1 MILRKDVAI
10 DRQWDLSCMFNN
22 ENEFEEMYA
31 KTEGLLAQIN
41 KLEGT
46 LNPENAIVCLDM
58 SSQISLYASR
68 LYVYAM
74 LRYDQNQSEA
84 KNQSLMGKVDMLL
97 TKLYGA
103 IAFIEPELSKFKE
116 SDLLSMSTNPKYGRF
131 SVMINDL
138 IRSKKHIL
146 KKTEEELLA
155 EVSAFSDSFKDIFS
169 VFNNA
174 DLKFEN
180 VEDCNG
186 ASLPLTHGTYSMYLE
201 SSDKILRKNAFEKY
215 YKGFIAYKNTVGMN
229 YISAVKKDCAMS
241 KIRKYSSSVE
251 KALFVENVPKK
262 VYDNLI
268 DSVRKNTPKMHEYI
282 KYRKASLGLDE
293 MHMYDMYVP
302 ISDGYEISMD
312 YEKAYELVLE
322 ALSPLGKDYIDLLKR
337 AYSERW
343 IDVYETENKRSGAYS
358 VSIYD
363 NHPFVLLNYT
373 KTTHDIFTIAHEMG
387 HAIHS
392 YMSNKSQCAEKAEY
406 KIFVAEVASTVNEVL
421 LLKFLLKRAD
431 AKGKR
436 FLLNYYINMFRTTI
450 FRQTMFAEFEKY
462 AHDSFEAS
470 KPLTPDFL
478 NEEYFR
484 LNQAYYGEGVFHDA
498 EIAYEWLRIPHFYTP
513 FYVYKYATGLTSAIN
528 IAQSIMSDN
537 KFVIKYFNMLSA
549 GCSLPP
555 VDILKLADVDLTTV
569 IPFEKAM
576 AEFELAVEQLKI
588 V

>member
-1 MILRKDVAI
+1 MNLRKDVSL
-10 DRQWDLSCMFNN
+10 DRQWDLSSMFNN
-22 ENEFEEMYA
+22 EKEFEELYI
-31 KTEGLLAQIN
+31 KTEGLLGEIN
-41 KLEGT
+41 RLEGT
-46 LNPENAIVCLDM
+46 LTPENAIHCLDL
-58 SSQISLYASR
+58 STKINLYASR

-74 LRYDQNQSEA
+74 LRYDQNQSDSKTQA
-84 KNQSLMGKVDMLL
+84 LMGKVDMLL
-97 TKLYGA
+97 TKLFGS

-116 SDLLSMSTNPKYGRF
+116 ADLFNMSTDSRYSCF

-146 KKTEEELLA
+146 KKSEEELLA

-180 VEDCNG
+180 IEDSSGN
-186 ASLPLTHGTYSMYLE
+186 SLPLTHGTYSMYLE
-201 SSDKILRKNAFEKY
+201 SSDKTLRKNAFLKY
-215 YKGFIAYKNTVGMN
+215 YQAFIAHKNTVGMN
-229 YISAVKKDCAMS
+229 YISAVKKDCAIS
-241 KIRKYSSSVE
+241 KIRKFSSSVE
-251 KALFVENVPKK
+251 KALFYENVPKL
-262 VYDNLI
+262 VYENLI
-268 DSVRKNTPKMHEYI
+268 NSVRKNTPKMHEYI
-282 KYRKASLGLDE
+282 KYRKDSLGVDE

-312 YEKAYELVLE
+312 YEKAYELVLD
-322 ALSPLGKDYIDLLKR
+322 ALSPLGKDYIDLLKK
-337 AYSERW
+337 AFNDRW

-363 NHPFVLLNYT
+363 NHPFVLLNYS

-392 YMSNKSQCAEKAEY
+392 YMSNKKQCAEKAEY

-421 LLKFLLKRAD
+421 LLKYLLKRAD
-431 AKGKR
+431 QKGKR

-450 FRQTMFAEFEKY
+450 FRQTMFAEFEKF

-478 NEEYFR
+478 NEEYYR
-484 LNQAYYGEGVFHDA
+484 LNQAYYGEGVFHDP
-498 EIAYEWLRIPHFYTP
+498 EIAHEWLRIPHFYTP

-528 IAQSIMSDN
+528 IAQNILSDN
-537 KFVIKYFNMLSA
+537 KFVKKYFNMLSA

-555 VDILKLADVDLTTV
+555 VEILKLADVDLTSS

-576 AEFELAVEQLKI
+576 TEFELALEQLKK